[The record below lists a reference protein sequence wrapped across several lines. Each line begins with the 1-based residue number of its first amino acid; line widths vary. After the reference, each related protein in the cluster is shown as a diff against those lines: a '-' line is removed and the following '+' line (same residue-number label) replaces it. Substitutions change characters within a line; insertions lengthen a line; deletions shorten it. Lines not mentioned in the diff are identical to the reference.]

1 MIVTRRLPRGRSRA
15 LLGGGPL
22 PKTRRPNTPPSLV
35 RGPKANRERCRRR
48 RYSSPRRTR
57 RTKRPPLLPRGLRAR
72 ARGPNPTK
80 KRSRRRRRRRRTT
93 RSRRPRAL
101 VAREEVVGVEAHPA
115 VARRPLVVA
124 RNGGRPQ
131 LLRSRRQQLRSL
143 FRRSAYHFS
152 PSRAST
158 DALWTGQLRS

>member
-48 RYSSPRRTR
+48 RYSSPQRTR
-57 RTKRPPLLPRGLRAR
+57 RTKRPPRLPRGLRAR

-80 KRSRRRRRRRRTT
+80 KRSRRRRRRRPT
-93 RSRRPRAL
+93 RSCRPRAL
-101 VAREEVVGVEAHPA
+101 VAREEVAGVEAHPA

-131 LLRSRRQQLRSL
+131 LLRSRRQQLRL
-143 FRRSAYHFS
+143 PFRRSAYPLS
-152 PSRAST
+152 PSRAPT
-158 DALWTGQLRS
+158 DALWTERLRP